1 MSETNKGFRVFVDS
15 NILISAL
22 LSEKSVPG
30 KLLKLLIEEH
40 NLIICS
46 YSISEISNVI
56 QRKFPSLIG
65 KWDKFLTTLEF
76 ELTYTPSDLT
86 TVKIP
91 PIRDEADI
99 PILVS
104 VIIAQPDI
112 LITGDQD
119 FHKSEIQEYVAV
131 LYPIR
136 FPQSFL

>member
-76 ELTYTPSDLT
+76 ELTYTPSD
-86 TVKIP
+86 
-91 PIRDEADI
+91 
-99 PILVS
+99 
-104 VIIAQPDI
+104 
-112 LITGDQD
+112 
-119 FHKSEIQEYVAV
+119 
-131 LYPIR
+131 
-136 FPQSFL
+136 